1 MPEESRTEFI
11 QFCDNG
17 NFVTSG
23 SRNKFYSQ
31 GNRINIQLPEM
42 IMETTRIVDATINQL
57 CTLYQ
62 NNTTQGVDK
71 QYTLECQDAISK
83 YRQLLVEDLKKK

>member
-1 MPEESRTEFI
+1 MDEY
-11 QFCDNG
+11 G

-31 GNRINIQLPEM
+31 GNRINIELPMM
-42 IMETTRIVDATINQL
+42 IKETTEIVKATIEQL

-62 NNTTQGVDK
+62 RNTTQNIDEE
-71 QYTLECQDAISK
+71 YTLECMMAINK
-83 YRQLLVEDLKKK
+83 YQSSLLTNLKKK